1 MMMRMCAAALITVA
15 AMAPAKSEEAKAGPW
30 SLAGL
35 SVYKLPVGTA
45 ARLFIQVEGD
55 TAIQVATAT
64 VIADRLMRGARLNF
78 VRVFVAR
85 SVSGCPIKTILDHD
99 RRTVM
104 AGPEWKVIDET
115 GNYREVPDPSSILR
129 SPGFLDVM
137 TEYARVCNVGTNCE
151 YGVTAC

>member
-1 MMMRMCAAALITVA
+1 MFAVALIAVATV
-15 AMAPAKSEEAKAGPW
+15 APAKSEEAKAGPW

-55 TAIQVATAT
+55 AATQAATAT
-64 VIADRLMRGARLNF
+64 VIADRLRREANLNF
-78 VRVFVAR
+78 VRVFVSR
-85 SVSGCPIKTILDHD
+85 STSGCPIKMTLEHD

-104 AGPEWKVIDET
+104 AGPEWNVIDET
-115 GNYREVPDPSSILR
+115 GNKREVSDPASILR

-137 TEYARVCNVGTNCE
+137 TEYKRVCNVGAKCE
-151 YGVTAC
+151 YGVTSC